1 MGILEG
7 LGQGFAVALD
17 PTNLL
22 YVFMGVL
29 IGTVIGVLPGL
40 GPTATIALLLPLTY
54 AIEPATAVILLAG
67 IYYGSMYGGTIT
79 SVLLRLPGEAAS
91 VVTTFDG
98 YQMAKQG
105 RAGPALGIAAVGS
118 FIGGVLAV
126 VGLVLL
132 APPLADLAV
141 TFGPPE
147 YVALTVLGILMVTYL
162 GSGSPLK
169 SLSMAALGLLLATVG
184 QDPITGTA
192 RFTFGQVSLFDGV
205 DFVAVAMGL
214 FGVGEILHSLERTGK
229 VQAVTRKIT
238 HIWPTRKDFRESAGA
253 IGRGSVLGFVI
264 GVLPGGGGVISS
276 LASYALEKRRAKD
289 PSRFGKGAI
298 QGVAGPETANNA
310 SSTSAFIP
318 LLTLG
323 IPANVVLALI
333 FGALLVQGITPGPQ
347 LISEEPE
354 VFWGVIA
361 SMLIGNLMLL
371 ALNIPLVGVFVQLLR
386 VRAGIL
392 AAFALVV
399 TMAGVFSV
407 NNDVFDMWVVLLF
420 GVIGWLMKKTGF
432 EPGPLVLAFV
442 LGSIMERAFRQSM
455 LLSGGSL
462 DIFVTRPLS
471 GGLLAV
477 MALVIL
483 LSVIAARRRRAVFG
497 HVAPE
502 DVASEEVASEEVASE
517 KVASEEVAPEE
528 VAPEDVAPEDV
539 APEDVTPQE
548 GAPRD
553 ADLATHIPPPVGGG
567 AGRASGSTNA
577 GRGGATPPRNEGER

>member
-1 MGILEG
+1 MSTWSGI
-7 LGQGFAVALD
+7 GQGFSVALD

-22 YVFMGVL
+22 YVFLGVL

-40 GPTATIALLLPLTY
+40 GPTATIALLLPITY
-54 AIEPATAVILLAG
+54 SVEPVTAVILLAG

-118 FIGGVLAV
+118 FIGGIVSV

-141 TFGPPE
+141 SFGPPE
-147 YVALTVLGILMVTYL
+147 FVALTVLGILLVTYL
-162 GSGSPLK
+162 GTGSALK
-169 SLSMAALGLLLATVG
+169 SLSMAALGLLLSTAG
-184 QDPITGTA
+184 LDPITGTA
-192 RFTFGQVSLFDGV
+192 RFTFGEVSLFNGL

-214 FGVGEILHSLERTGK
+214 FGVGEILHSLERTEK
-229 VQAVTRKIT
+229 VQAVTAKIKG
-238 HIWPTRKDFRESAGA
+238 IWPTRTDFRDSAGA
-253 IGRGSVLGFVI
+253 IGRGSLLGFVI
-264 GVLPGGGGVISS
+264 GVLPGGGGVVSS
-276 LASYALEKRRAKD
+276 LASYAMEKRRAKD

-298 QGVAGPETANNA
+298 EGVAGPETANNA

-347 LISEEPE
+347 LIEQEPE
-354 VFWGVIA
+354 IFWGVIA
-361 SMLIGNLMLL
+361 SMFIGNLMLL
-371 ALNIPLVGVFVQLLR
+371 ALNIPMVGIFVQMLR

-392 AAFALVV
+392 AAFALLV

-407 NNDVFDMWVVLLF
+407 NNNVFDMWIVLGF

-442 LGSIMERAFRQSM
+442 LGPILERAFRQSM
-455 LLSGGSL
+455 LLSGGSF

-471 GGLLAV
+471 GGLFALMAV
-477 MALVIL
+477 IIIVSAVT
-483 LSVIAARRRRAVFG
+483 SRRRKAVFG
-497 HVAPE
+497 RVDPADVDEPAP
-502 DVASEEVASEEVASE
+502 
-517 KVASEEVAPEE
+517 
-528 VAPEDVAPEDV
+528 
-539 APEDVTPQE
+539 
-548 GAPRD
+548 D
-553 ADLATHIPPPVGGG
+553 ADRQVTAEGSPG
-567 AGRASGSTNA
+567 ADSTTD
-577 GRGGATPPRNEGER
+577 TPPTSTPGER

>member
-1 MGILEG
+1 MDIFEGIA
-7 LGQGFAVALD
+7 QGFAVALD
-17 PTNLL
+17 PVNLL
-22 YVFMGVL
+22 YVFVGVL

-54 AIEPATAVILLAG
+54 TIEPATAVILLAG

-118 FIGGVLAV
+118 FVGGILSVL
-126 VGLVLL
+126 GMMLL

-147 YVALTVLGILMVTYL
+147 YVALTALGILLVTYL
-162 GSGSPLK
+162 GTGSPLK

-184 QDPITGTA
+184 QDPITGTS
-192 RFTFGQVSLFDGV
+192 RFTFGEVALFDGV

-214 FGVGEILHSLERTGK
+214 FGVGEILHSLERTEK
-229 VQAVTRKIT
+229 VQAVTSRIKN
-238 HIWPTRKDFRESAGA
+238 IWPSRKDFRDSSGA
-253 IGRGSVLGFVI
+253 IARGSVLGFVI

-298 QGVAGPETANNA
+298 EGVAGPETANNA

-347 LISEEPE
+347 LISQEPE
-354 VFWGVIA
+354 IFWGVIA
-361 SMLIGNLMLL
+361 SMVVGNVMLL

-407 NNDVFDMWVVLLF
+407 NNDSFDMWVVLVF
-420 GVIGWLMKKTGF
+420 GIVGWLMKKTGF

-442 LGSIMERAFRQSM
+442 LGEIMESAFRRSM
-455 LLSGGSL
+455 LISGGNL

-477 MALVIL
+477 MALVVVV
-483 LSVIAARRRRAVFG
+483 SFFTARKRRAAFR
-497 HVAPE
+497 HVDPE
-502 DVASEEVASEEVASE
+502 AEPDPDAE
-517 KVASEEVAPEE
+517 P
-528 VAPEDVAPEDV
+528 
-539 APEDVTPQE
+539 
-548 GAPRD
+548 GAD
-553 ADLATHIPPPVGGG
+553 ADATEPTP
-567 AGRASGSTNA
+567 A
-577 GRGGATPPRNEGER
+577 GATRSTPDSTDTDVPSSSGER

>member
-1 MGILEG
+1 MDIFEGIA
-7 LGQGFAVALD
+7 QGFAVALD
-17 PTNLL
+17 PVNLL
-22 YVFMGVL
+22 YVFVGVL

-54 AIEPATAVILLAG
+54 TIEPATAVILLAG

-105 RAGPALGIAAVGS
+105 QAGPALGIAAVGS
-118 FIGGVLAV
+118 FVGGILSVL
-126 VGLVLL
+126 GMMLL

-147 YVALTVLGILMVTYL
+147 YVALTALGILLVTYL
-162 GSGSPLK
+162 GTGSPLK

-184 QDPITGTA
+184 QDPITGTS
-192 RFTFGQVSLFDGV
+192 RFTFGEVALFDGV

-214 FGVGEILHSLERTGK
+214 FGVGEILHSLERTEK
-229 VQAVTRKIT
+229 VQAVTSRIKN
-238 HIWPTRKDFRESAGA
+238 IWPSRKDFRDSSGA
-253 IGRGSVLGFVI
+253 IARGSVLGFVI

-298 QGVAGPETANNA
+298 EGVAGPETANNA

-333 FGALLVQGITPGPQ
+333 FGALLVHGITPGPQ
-347 LISEEPE
+347 LISQEPE
-354 VFWGVIA
+354 IFWGVIA
-361 SMLIGNLMLL
+361 SMVVGNVMLL
-371 ALNIPLVGVFVQLLR
+371 ALNIPLVGFFVQLLR

-407 NNDVFDMWVVLLF
+407 NNDSFDMWVVLVF
-420 GVIGWLMKKTGF
+420 GIVGWLMKKTGF

-442 LGSIMERAFRQSM
+442 LGEIMESAFRRSM
-455 LLSGGSL
+455 LISGGNL

-477 MALVIL
+477 MALVVVV
-483 LSVIAARRRRAVFG
+483 SFFTARKRRAAFR
-497 HVAPE
+497 HVDPE
-502 DVASEEVASEEVASE
+502 AEPDPDAEPGADATE
-517 KVASEEVAPEE
+517 P
-528 VAPEDVAPEDV
+528 
-539 APEDVTPQE
+539 TP
-548 GAPRD
+548 A
-553 ADLATHIPPPVGGG
+553 
-567 AGRASGSTNA
+567 
-577 GRGGATPPRNEGER
+577 GATRSTPDSTDTDVPPSSGER